1 MSRFVAPL
9 LLASGLMLMACAPMP
24 PQPSPPY
31 TGQCDASKATS
42 ASGKSAT
49 ADVVEQIRIQTG
61 SQVARVIR
69 PGQPVTMDYNVA
81 RVNVNVDERN
91 VIVRVTCG

>member
-9 LLASGLMLMACAPMP
+9 LLASVLTLIACAPMP

-31 TGQCDASKATS
+31 TGQCDASKATL
-42 ASGKSAT
+42 AIGKAAT

-61 SQVARVIR
+61 SEVARVIKPR
-69 PGQPVTMDYNVA
+69 QPVTMDYNVA
-81 RVNVNVDERN
+81 RVNVNVNESN
-91 VIVRVTCG
+91 AIVSVTCG

>member
-9 LLASGLMLMACAPMP
+9 LLASGLTLMACASMP

-31 TGQCDASKATS
+31 TGQCDASKGKW

-49 ADVVEQIRIQTG
+49 AEVVEQIRIQTN

-81 RVNVNVDERN
+81 RVNINVNEHN
-91 VIVRVTCG
+91 VINVVTCG